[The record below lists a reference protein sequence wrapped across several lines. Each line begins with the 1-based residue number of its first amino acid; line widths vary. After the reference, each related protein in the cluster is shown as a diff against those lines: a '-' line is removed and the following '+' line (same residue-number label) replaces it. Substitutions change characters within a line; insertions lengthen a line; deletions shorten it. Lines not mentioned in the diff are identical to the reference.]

1 MVTDSTLF
9 MGLFDK
15 AIAFSIGLSR
25 GEDVIHQHE
34 EVMSNGDN
42 RPLLAFGRKAP
53 EFTFEVTI
61 LFQGS
66 SPCTLS
72 HLF

>member
-15 AIAFSIGLSR
+15 AIAFSIGLSC

-34 EVMSNGDN
+34 EVMSNRANHWNCFDGT
-42 RPLLAFGRKAP
+42 RAPSILL
-53 EFTFEVTI
+53 
-61 LFQGS
+61 
-66 SPCTLS
+66 
-72 HLF
+72 